1 MKRIV
6 VGLAVLT
13 SITPLSVTAL
23 HAQTMGN
30 EPYPLGFGIAA
41 GATFPMGD
49 LGDAQGTGWNVEG
62 LVDWTTPQTPLG
74 FRADL
79 AYSDL
84 GGKTV
89 TIPGQ
94 PDVKTDTRNV
104 YQLTG
109 DAVWHFRPSTTTTP
123 NPWTPYIIGGI
134 GVYHIGDVTATSTT
148 TQEQTSRG
156 SSTDFGLNFGAGVIY
171 RLSGFSTFGEAR
183 FHNVFASGGSAK
195 FFPISF
201 GLRFGGS

>member
-13 SITPLSVTAL
+13 SITPLCVTAL
-23 HAQTMGN
+23 HAQTVGT

-49 LGDAQGTGWNVEG
+49 LGDAQGTGWNLLA
-62 LVDWTTPQTPLG
+62 LVDWTTPTTPLG
-74 FRADL
+74 FRVDL
-79 AYSDL
+79 AFNDL

-89 TIPGQ
+89 TLPGQ
-94 PDVKTDTRNV
+94 PALQTDTRNL

-123 NPWTPYIIGGI
+123 NPWTPYILGGI
-134 GVYHIGDVTATSTT
+134 GVYRFGDVTVTSTT
-148 TQEQTSRG
+148 TQEQTSGG
-156 SSTDFGLNFGAGVIY
+156 SSTNFGINIGGGVIY
-171 RLSGFSTFGEAR
+171 HLSGFSTFGEAR
-183 FHNVFASGGSAK
+183 FHDVFASGGSLK
-195 FFPISF
+195 FFPLSF
-201 GLRFGGS
+201 GIRFGGS